1 MEWRSHDCPVVRIHQ
16 RWELEKAKKK
26 EEMKKK
32 QELKKAEWKKKA
44 ELKKAELKKK
54 EEKQTVFYS
63 YSRVSDRFAAFI
75 KILNQLLT
83 FFFKF

>member
-1 MEWRSHDCPVVRIHQ
+1 
-16 RWELEKAKKK
+16 
-26 EEMKKK
+26 MKKK